1 MVKRSTDTNEP
12 SSSQPFDLAFDVLG
26 QGKLPRRIFKIP
38 EDQSKILNDSN
49 SWAEDLFRHPRGL
62 VNVPGEVLQNVLE
75 FHGRKLK
82 APSRQEGSAI
92 SSQSKNGLHGN
103 TTAAPSLPSGLRS
116 SPAHEDSDSD
126 SAAGTLISSWP
137 SSPPAANRG
146 PPEELAPG
154 ETAPEDSDDE
164 SFTSQLAGPSIA
176 VMQTASSTG
185 GPTSQREQ
193 SSLEQPFESQ
203 LHTRPPLQAGAG
215 NSNPQKQ
222 PAFNDFPSSSPA
234 QDEELE
240 IVQPVAYDRE
250 MMPPPP
256 HKAVEPN
263 PTPPSAQQVQV
274 VPSTFSE
281 PQSSKSSSHLP
292 QMKAARKHRVQPCVD
307 VEKLLTGKL
316 PTVKPMPT
324 SGLRA
329 PPKAKPH
336 TYVLESSF
344 SDETSSSVIPSTE
357 HHQTLRT
364 PSKGTNGISPPKTL
378 IRETQVSPQSNHSNG
393 PSQSSRPG
401 PQTSRAVPRIAHPL
415 SSSPRDHPLSIL
427 TQPPIALSQSPKV
440 TPLAAALRVISP
452 APSGTIP
459 IPGPSDDSSGLQPDD
474 TVAQSVMQ
482 NDTHGE
488 EKRNPEQTVADLGE
502 QLKRAQLDTSYWRE
516 QSKSRSP
523 RFIVHTA
530 GDSKSASGTEN
541 PPRVSDDDAM
551 VVNQVTQQVAM
562 GEKDNAQA
570 PFNQYVNAYPTYIG
584 HGNLWDFVCSCTYI
598 RVLQRKKALAS
609 YQYDDFIRA
618 WVEGFVPH
626 VRSSLKP
633 QVAIDWYMETVDNTR
648 FQFCKGIITRDN
660 IEMVFKE
667 YPAESKK
674 AQEFMCLSTPES
686 VPHSRA
692 LPLAEVALATPS
704 KPPTGTAYVLEEVF
718 AQPEKP
724 AAIVAD
730 NSPRPEG
737 DSQLQGPSKG
747 SQSDPIDSTIADA
760 RKPKLPVDTI
770 RRSASEMLSR
780 KRPAGDVLVAA
791 SPKRTAPEI
800 EAKKAEPKR
809 AAASHDSSLRQ
820 SQHSTPSATLRPSS
834 ASGGLPR
841 STGPWRGPTKHANN
855 PEKRARSYQKYLRK
869 RLRDQESIV
878 NSSALSGGTPTS
890 AQKD

>member
-1 MVKRSTDTNEP
+1 
-12 SSSQPFDLAFDVLG
+12 
-26 QGKLPRRIFKIP
+26 
-38 EDQSKILNDSN
+38 
-49 SWAEDLFRHPRGL
+49 
-62 VNVPGEVLQNVLE
+62 
-75 FHGRKLK
+75 
-82 APSRQEGSAI
+82 
-92 SSQSKNGLHGN
+92 
-103 TTAAPSLPSGLRS
+103 
-116 SPAHEDSDSD
+116 
-126 SAAGTLISSWP
+126 
-137 SSPPAANRG
+137 
-146 PPEELAPG
+146 
-154 ETAPEDSDDE
+154 
-164 SFTSQLAGPSIA
+164 
-176 VMQTASSTG
+176 MQTASSTG

-307 VEKLLTGKL
+307 VEKLLT
-316 PTVKPMPT
+316 
-324 SGLRA
+324 
-329 PPKAKPH
+329 
-336 TYVLESSF
+336 
-344 SDETSSSVIPSTE
+344 
-357 HHQTLRT
+357 
-364 PSKGTNGISPPKTL
+364 
-378 IRETQVSPQSNHSNG
+378 
-393 PSQSSRPG
+393 
-401 PQTSRAVPRIAHPL
+401 AHPL